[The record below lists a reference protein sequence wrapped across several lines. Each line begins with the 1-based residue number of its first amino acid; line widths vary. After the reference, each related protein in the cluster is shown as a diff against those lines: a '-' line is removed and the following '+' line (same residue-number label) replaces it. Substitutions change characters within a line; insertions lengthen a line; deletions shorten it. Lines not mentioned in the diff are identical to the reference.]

1 MTAPDRPG
9 NGLTAV
15 IPTAGNRP
23 ELRRAVE
30 ALISS
35 ATRAGGDAE
44 VLVVVNGRRS
54 VPVLDHVGSP
64 LLRVLFLD
72 RPNVSLARNT
82 AIARARHDTL
92 LFTDDD
98 GVVGPDWCA
107 QLRAGL
113 ATPRC
118 ALVAGPVRV
127 PASGPVTAYL
137 DYQRPFD
144 ASPDGHGG
152 VLHPVTV
159 NCGIRRDRL
168 PGHVRF
174 DEEMRIGQD
183 VDFGHSVRATGA
195 GMTWLADSA
204 PVQHVLSDQ
213 FNEIGRRFLAYG
225 SGIASITLKR
235 DQAAARMT
243 SVFLAVYQ
251 AMTAG
256 GSGGFR
262 RFTEFTRPRVR
273 DTFTVLDHLQTAFF
287 FIGYLRRAS
296 AEHGHQLITVDEER
310 LQAACQEIADGVLE
324 EAGGHTSRG
333 WDELCPDYAMFG
345 HAAGPEP
352 PAIARVR
359 DVLAAYARPAA
370 ARPRA
375 RRRPQA
381 PRRPRAA
388 TAAGRLPG
396 PSRPARA
403 WPGPRGRTCT
413 RPAAGSPRQTWSGP
427 SARRACHSRKAA
439 ARSRPCCCANGAG
452 SDEPAAHREQ
462 GPGHRRYQGDRPGRG
477 AGPGQGRSQRR
488 HLLPARRR

>member
-1 MTAPDRPG
+1 VTAPDRPG
-9 NGLTAV
+9 CPGLTAV
-15 IPTAGNRP
+15 IPTTGDRP

-30 ALISS
+30 ALIGS
-35 ATRAGGDAE
+35 AARAGGDAE

-54 VPVLDHVGSP
+54 VPVLDHLGSP

-82 AIARARHDTL
+82 AIAQAWHDTL

-127 PASGPVTAYL
+127 PASGPVTAFL

-144 ASPDGHGG
+144 ASPDSHGG

-204 PVQHVLSDQ
+204 PVLHVLSDQ
-213 FNEIGRRFLAYG
+213 FDEIGRRFLAYG
-225 SGIASITLKR
+225 SGIAGITLKR
-235 DQAAARMT
+235 NQAAARMT
-243 SVFLAVYQ
+243 SVFLSVYQ
-251 AMTAG
+251 AMTAGGSG

-273 DTFTVLDHLQTAFF
+273 DAFTVLDHLQTAFF

-296 AEHGHQLITVDEER
+296 TEHGRQLITVDEEG
-310 LQAACQEIADGVLE
+310 LQAACREIADGVLE
-324 EAGGHTSRG
+324 EAGGHTSDG

-352 PAIARVR
+352 PAIAQVR
-359 DVLAAYARPAA
+359 DVLAGYARPAA
-370 ARPRA
+370 APPPGSA
-375 RRRPQA
+375 ASPGSA
-381 PRRPRAA
+381 P
-388 TAAGRLPG
+388 AGG
-396 PSRPARA
+396 N
-403 WPGPRGRTCT
+403 GGG
-413 RPAAGSPRQTWSGP
+413 PAAGTASPSQAIAMAAWQNLCAAGGRITTADLERAFRSAGVPFKEGCRQVE
-427 SARRACHSRKAA
+427 AMLL
-439 ARSRPCCCANGAG
+439 
-452 SDEPAAHREQ
+452 RE
-462 GPGHRRYQGDRPGRG
+462 RG
-477 AGPGQGRSQRR
+477 GYR
-488 HLLPARRR
+488 